1 MKRCVTFL
9 LLVLSLLPLVLRG
22 QSGYNP
28 NMHNGTVNVSCS
40 NTYNFYDPGGPN
52 GNYNNSTEI
61 TQKFVAPAGQCLQV
75 VFTSFESE
83 SYSFTGT
90 PYDYLD
96 IYDGNGTGAS
106 SILLGRFY
114 GTDSPGIIVSSNGA
128 LTFVFHSDG
137 SVNKPGWVATISCV
151 ECSSLPDVITMGNG
165 TVTTCNANFYDP
177 GGPNGNYGN
186 NQDFTQTFVPA
197 TPGMCLKVTFS
208 SFQLES
214 AWWGTPN
221 DYLTVYDG
229 ANTSAPEIGRY
240 YGSTNPG
247 VIISSNGA
255 LTFVF
260 HSNGSSTYSGWKAN
274 VSCVECPNIPCISS
288 IDGSPCSISTQAQPF
303 CTDENPYGVT
313 FPSGLIGNAEAFFT
327 NSDDIGCL
335 STTPYPAW
343 YYMQIQTSGS
353 LTFQI
358 HQTSGDVDFA
368 CWGPFSAT
376 NQDDF
381 LEQLCCGQFTFHLSY
396 HPNNNT
402 SPYTSFT
409 PNPSA
414 HYPYGNLVDCSYS
427 TSSDEWCHIPN
438 AQVGQWYLV
447 LITNFEREPGY
458 ITFSPTPNS
467 TATTNC
473 SLLAPFTYNNPL
485 CEGDT
490 LILTCTNPVIGAT
503 AYNWSGPNGWT
514 ATTTV
519 PTVSI
524 PNVTAA
530 NSGQYNLLPTGPGI
544 SASESHI
551 DVTISAIP
559 NITVT
564 ANHDTVCSGTSVM
577 LTANGAGAV
586 ASNYRWLNDNTTGR
600 IRTHTPTT
608 TSELG
613 VICVPYEVVGTTNG
627 CSASASCTIVVLPT
641 LTASITPASVA
652 VCKGDSTVLHASGG
666 ISYQWRQ
673 GSATVTISEEDSI
686 IVSPQSTTTYRVIA
700 TNEYGC
706 TNSTSR
712 SVTVRNVPNVS
723 ISGANRV
730 CEGDSVQL
738 TASPNGSANSYSWS
752 TGATSRVIWV
762 HPTQATDYVVSVT
775 NNYGCSSSATKH
787 VDLFLSDTTRY
798 SDTICWNE
806 SYQDANFTINGPL
819 TTGDHHYER
828 SYNSSS
834 SCDSVVM
841 LTLTVL
847 PKPFVVEHETSC
859 GAYTWRGK
867 TYMQT
872 GVYKDTISDINSC
885 MQVDTLH
892 LTVYHAEG
900 GSSEK
905 DTCSFYAWRGH
916 VYTQSG
922 VYMDTLSDVQGCM
935 QVDTLRLTVYH
946 AIPVR
951 VEKDTCSFYSWQ
963 GITYNSTGVYPY
975 PVVDEHGCDRT
986 DTLVLTIYNPSP
998 ASMSAQSCDSYQ
1010 WNGSTYYQS
1019 GVYTYGHADANACW
1033 QVDTLHLTITPPV
1046 HGSEVASACDS
1057 FVWHGTTYTQSGLQ
1071 LYAHTDLNGCTQV
1084 DTLHLTVHHAVPNV
1098 ERVIICAPNT
1108 YTWHGFTYNDIGT
1121 RTHTYN
1127 YEDQHGCA
1135 CVDTLYLTITTEPE
1149 LALNMI
1155 VNATCNQSNGEI
1167 KVGATGGTLPY
1178 RYVYLPDGGEAHFE
1192 GLSAGHYHL
1201 QMIDSIG
1208 CFADAEFNI
1217 ENIIHQVD
1225 MVNVTDAYCG
1235 RADGSAQVAA
1245 SGGFGVFTYNWSSP
1259 AVSTSNT
1266 AEHLRAGNYSVQVV
1280 DSNGCSLSL
1289 NFRVNDI
1296 PGPDAC
1302 FAFNTTNEKRVT
1314 FINCTPQNVVSW
1326 YWSFG
1331 DGQSSTEWQPTH
1343 TYDMT
1348 GNYPVVLTVEDGN
1361 QCVDSVMLMY
1371 VIREVPTCY
1380 LPSAFIPESDIAEN
1394 RVFKPIGNSMSEN
1407 NYEMLIFDRW
1417 GELVF
1422 VSRNPEFGWD
1432 GHIGRNQAPQGTYTY
1447 QIKYEDLDGLPH
1459 SVRGSVI
1466 LLR

>member
-1 MKRCVTFL
+1 MQSYTYCAMIRRFVFL
-9 LLVLSLLPLVLRG
+9 GVLLTLLWGSLCG
-22 QSGYNP
+22 QTYILNDALNGQTITTCSG
-28 NMHNGTVNVSCS
+28 T
-40 NTYNFYDPGGPN
+40 FYDSGGPN
-52 GNYNNSTEI
+52 GNYGSNQNYTVTFVSATPGMCIQVHFTFFNIESATWDYLTIYSGNST
-61 TQKFVAPAGQCLQV
+61 
-75 VFTSFESE
+75 
-83 SYSFTGT
+83 
-90 PYDYLD
+90 
-96 IYDGNGTGAS
+96 AS
-106 SILLGRFY
+106 PQLGRW
-114 GTDSPGIIVSSNGA
+114 GGANSPGTVTSYTGA
-128 LTFVFHSDG
+128 LTFAFHSDG
-137 SVNKPGWVATISCV
+137 SVNNAGWAATISCV
-151 ECSSLPDVITMGNG
+151 DCPPSPPLD
-165 TVTTCNANFYDP
+165 CNP
-177 GGPNGNYGN
+177 
-186 NQDFTQTFVPA
+186 Q
-197 TPGMCLKVTFS
+197 S
-208 SFQLES
+208 
-214 AWWGTPN
+214 
-221 DYLTVYDG
+221 
-229 ANTSAPEIGRY
+229 TSI
-240 YGSTNPG
+240 
-247 VIISSNGA
+247 
-255 LTFVF
+255 
-260 HSNGSSTYSGWKAN
+260 
-274 VSCVECPNIPCISS
+274 
-288 IDGSPCSISTQAQPF
+288 GSPCATDGIHPF
-303 CTDENPYGVT
+303 CTEDNDFNVAYPSVSGSHTASSFLGSSGYGCLNSTPRPSWYYLQVENPGNL
-313 FPSGLIGNAEAFFT
+313 LIYIESRASVLPNGQPNP
-327 NSDDIGCL
+327 NSAGRDI
-335 STTPYPAW
+335 
-343 YYMQIQTSGS
+343 
-353 LTFQI
+353 
-358 HQTSGDVDFA
+358 DFA
-368 CWGPFSAT
+368 CWGPFEAQSQA
-376 NQDDF
+376 DF
-381 LEQLCCGQFTFHLSY
+381 IENLCCGYYYFTDSDLDSHR
-396 HPNNNT
+396 PNNGNH
-402 SPYTSFT
+402 
-409 PNPSA
+409 NNNMGG
-414 HYPYGNLVDCSYS
+414 YPDGNMIDCSYNYQS
-427 TSSDEWCHIPN
+427 TEWCYIPN
-438 AQVGQWYLV
+438 AQPGQWYLL
-447 LITNFEREPGY
+447 LICNYSSSAGY
-458 ITFSPTPNS
+458 FGFTSQPTTS
-467 TATTNC
+467 YGGGQATTNC
-473 SLLAPFTYNNPL
+473 NLLAPISYNDPL

-551 DVTISAIP
+551 DVTISALP

-564 ANHDTVCSGTSVM
+564 ANHDTVCSGTSVT
-577 LTANGAGAV
+577 LTANGAGAA

-652 VCKGDSTVLHASGG
+652 VCKGDSTILHASGG

-673 GSATVTISEEDSI
+673 GSATATISEEDSI

-775 NNYGCSSSATKH
+775 NSYGCSSSATKH

-806 SYQDANFTINGPL
+806 SYQDVNFTINGPL

-872 GVYKDTISDINSC
+872 GVYKDTLTDINSC

-1296 PGPDAC
+1296 PGPNAC

>member
-1 MKRCVTFL
+1 MQTYTYCAMIRRFVFLGVLLTLLWGSLCGQTYILNAALNGQTITTCSGTFYDSGGQNGNYGNNQNYTVTFVSATPGMCL
-9 LLVLSLLPLVLRG
+9 QVTFNSFNTESNYDELLVYDGVFGMIGEYSGSRNSFTITSYSGIMCFIFRSDGSLNR
-22 QSGYNP
+22 SGWSATISCVAP
-28 NMHNGTVNVSCS
+28 PPSSENMHFGVDTIYCPQ
-40 NTYNFYDPGGPN
+40 TRNFYDPGGSS
-52 GNYNNSTEI
+52 NYSNNLDV
-61 TQKFVAPAGQCLQV
+61 TQTFVSAIPGTCLQV
-75 VFTSFESE
+75 TFSSFNTESNNDKLYIHDG
-83 SYSFTGT
+83 SYFS
-90 PYDYLD
+90 
-96 IYDGNGTGAS
+96 GA
-106 SILLGRFY
+106 LLGTYSGLRNTF
-114 GTDSPGIIVSSNGA
+114 TVTSSTGA

-137 SVNKPGWVATISCV
+137 SVTRPGWSAVISC
-151 ECSSLPDVITMGNG
+151 EDNCGELNCQQQST
-165 TVTTCNANFYDP
+165 AN
-177 GGPNGNYGN
+177 
-186 NQDFTQTFVPA
+186 
-197 TPGMCLKVTFS
+197 
-208 SFQLES
+208 
-214 AWWGTPN
+214 
-221 DYLTVYDG
+221 
-229 ANTSAPEIGRY
+229 
-240 YGSTNPG
+240 
-247 VIISSNGA
+247 
-255 LTFVF
+255 
-260 HSNGSSTYSGWKAN
+260 
-274 VSCVECPNIPCISS
+274 
-288 IDGSPCSISTQAQPF
+288 GSPCSQQTAAHPF
-303 CTDENPYGVT
+303 CTDENPYGIT
-313 FPSGLIGNAEAFFT
+313 YASGVNSPDVSSFMGNSSV
-327 NSDDIGCL
+327 NCL
-335 STTPYPAW
+335 STTPNPAW
-343 YYMQIQTSGS
+343 YYMQISDPGSMTIHIEQTG
-353 LTFQI
+353 
-358 HQTSGDVDFA
+358 HHDVDFA
-368 CWGPFSAT
+368 CWGPFYAASQA
-376 NQDDF
+376 DF
-381 LEQLCCGQFTFHLSY
+381 LEKLCCG
-396 HPNNNT
+396 
-402 SPYTSFT
+402 
-409 PNPSA
+409 
-414 HYPYGNLVDCSYS
+414 NLNVSDNSIVDCSYS
-427 TSSDEWCHIPN
+427 SDYEEDCFIPF
-438 AQVGQWYLV
+438 AQTGQWYLM
-447 LITNFEREPGY
+447 LITNYSNAVATINFN
-458 ITFSPTPNS
+458 TTSNS
-467 TATTNC
+467 SATTNC
-473 SLLAPFTYNNPL
+473 SILAPFTYNNPL

-551 DVTISAIP
+551 DVTISALP

-564 ANHDTVCSGTSVM
+564 ANHDTVCSGTSVT
-577 LTANGAGAV
+577 LTANGAGAA

-673 GSATVTISEEDSI
+673 GSATATISEEDSI

-738 TASPNGSANSYSWS
+738 TASPNGSTNSYSWS

-806 SYQDANFTINGPL
+806 SYQDVNFTINGPL

-841 LTLTVL
+841 LTLIVL

-872 GVYKDTISDINSC
+872 GVYKDTLTDINSC

-1121 RTHTYN
+1121 RIHTYN

-1178 RYVYLPDGGEAHFE
+1178 RYVYLPDGREAYFE

-1296 PGPDAC
+1296 PGPNAC

-1394 RVFKPIGNSMSEN
+1394 RAFKPIGNSMSEN

>member
-1 MKRCVTFL
+1 MQTYTYCAMIRRFVFL
-9 LLVLSLLPLVLRG
+9 GVLLTLLWGSLCG
-22 QSGYNP
+22 QTYILNDALNGQTITTCSG
-28 NMHNGTVNVSCS
+28 
-40 NTYNFYDPGGPN
+40 NFYDSGGPN
-52 GNYNNSTEI
+52 GSYGSNQDYTVTFVSATPGLCIRVVFSSFSTES
-61 TQKFVAPAGQCLQV
+61 CC
-75 VFTSFESE
+75 
-83 SYSFTGT
+83 
-90 PYDYLD
+90 DYLRA
-96 IYDGNGTGAS
+96 YNGTS
-106 SILLGRFY
+106 TY
-114 GTDSPGIIVSSNGA
+114 GQVIGEYRGSNSPGIVTSFSGA
-128 LTFVFHSDG
+128 ITFKFHSDG
-137 SVNKPGWVATISCV
+137 SVQNAGWAATISCV
-151 ECSSLPDVITMGNG
+151 ECPPVGCNPQS
-165 TVTTCNANFYDP
+165 TVN
-177 GGPNGNYGN
+177 
-186 NQDFTQTFVPA
+186 
-197 TPGMCLKVTFS
+197 
-208 SFQLES
+208 
-214 AWWGTPN
+214 
-221 DYLTVYDG
+221 
-229 ANTSAPEIGRY
+229 
-240 YGSTNPG
+240 
-247 VIISSNGA
+247 
-255 LTFVF
+255 
-260 HSNGSSTYSGWKAN
+260 
-274 VSCVECPNIPCISS
+274 
-288 IDGSPCSISTQAQPF
+288 GSPCSQQTAASPF

-313 FPSGLIGNAEAFFT
+313 YPSGTGS
-327 NSDDIGCL
+327 NSASPFLGQSDISCL
-335 STTPYPAW
+335 STTPRPAW
-343 YYMQIQTSGS
+343 YYMQISAPGNLLIYIQQTSTTGGG
-353 LTFQI
+353 L
-358 HQTSGDVDFA
+358 DVDFA
-368 CWGPFSAT
+368 CWGPFEAT
-376 NQDDF
+376 SQDDF
-381 LEQLCCGQFTFHLSY
+381 VDNLCCGVYTLNDISHGS
-396 HPNNNT
+396 HRPTNGDHTNNMGG
-402 SPYTSFT
+402 
-409 PNPSA
+409 
-414 HYPYGNLVDCSYS
+414 YPDGNVVDCSYS
-427 TSSDEWCHIPN
+427 AQSTEWCYIPN
-438 AQVGQWYLV
+438 AQPGQWYLL
-447 LITNFEREPGY
+447 LITNFNGGAGT
-458 ITFSPTPNS
+458 ITFSPVAGSSN
-467 TATTNC
+467 ATTNC
-473 SLLAPFTYNNPL
+473 SLLAPISYNEPL
-485 CEGDT
+485 CVGDT
-490 LILTCTNPVIGAT
+490 MVLTCENPQAGAT
-503 AYNWSGPNGWT
+503 YHWSGPGGWT

-519 PTVSI
+519 PSVSI
-524 PNVTAA
+524 PNVTTA
-530 NSGQYNLLPTGPGI
+530 NTGVYHLQLTG
-544 SASESHI
+544 
-551 DVTISAIP
+551 P
-559 NITVT
+559 NITADPSQIEVTVNALPTVLVT
-564 ANHDTVCSGTSVM
+564 ANHDTVCSGTSVT
-577 LTANGAGAV
+577 LTANGAGAA

-806 SYQDANFTINGPL
+806 SYQDVNFTINGPL

-872 GVYKDTISDINSC
+872 GVYKDTLTDINSC

-986 DTLVLTIYNPSP
+986 DTLVLTIYNLSP

-1217 ENIIHQVD
+1217 ENIIHQVN

-1259 AVSTSNT
+1259 AMSTSNM

-1459 SVRGSVI
+1459 SIRGSVI